1 MSNEIMKVRTEKELT
16 KMGYSISEIN
26 ILIDKYWNE
35 VSYLSTARQKALYM
49 VA

>member
-1 MSNEIMKVRTEKELT
+1 MSNETMKVRVEKELT
-16 KMGYSISEIN
+16 KMGYSTSEIKT
-26 ILIDKYWNE
+26 LIDKYYNQ